1 MNGRGVRGGTGNPEH
16 EPIRRWNAASDL
28 TSSSSG
34 LDSAKRLSMRG
45 CFNGNA
51 RRRLKIMGI
60 SASMLADD
68 RLRGGVRGG
77 GLCRTFL
84 PPKSSR
90 GGVLA
95 SEPFGESVIIR
106 SLSPSVSSMMFA
118 FWLRRRAWS
127 VKEEARG
134 LCSLV
139 SDKYPPFC
147 KRLGRR
153 NRCRSKDGSSSV
165 TDDDEAPG
173 LDEEGGKA
181 KSVED
186 VGREGREV
194 ALGITESANGVQ
206 LGGEDDEGE
215 VWSLFYGGRV
225 SRASQRYINSD
236 TSTCNDL
243 LSFERLLHLLVLIT
257 LLTDAWTIQH
267 TATHQ
272 P

>member
-1 MNGRGVRGGTGNPEH
+1 
-16 EPIRRWNAASDL
+16 
-28 TSSSSG
+28 
-34 LDSAKRLSMRG
+34 
-45 CFNGNA
+45 
-51 RRRLKIMGI
+51 MGI

-68 RLRGGVRGG
+68 LLRGGVKGG
-77 GLCRTFL
+77 GLCRIFL
-84 PPKSSR
+84 PLKSSK

-106 SLSPSVSSMMFA
+106 SLSPSISSMRFA
-118 FWLRRRAWS
+118 FWLRRRTWS

-153 NRCRSKDGSSSV
+153 NRCRSKAGSSSV

-181 KSVED
+181 KSVDD

-194 ALGITESANGVQ
+194 ALGIIASATRAR
-206 LGGEDDEGE
+206 LGSEDEEGE
-215 VWSLFYGGRV
+215 VWSSFYRGRV
-225 SRASQRYINSD
+225 SRASQRYVNNSQ
-236 TSTCNDL
+236 SMYWYL
-243 LSFERLLHLLVLIT
+243 
-257 LLTDAWTIQH
+257 
-267 TATHQ
+267 
-272 P
+272 